1 MGVPTVQRVA
11 NHQFLYRRGSTLYF
25 RRAIPKTAR
34 EAFDGKRELVVSLG
48 TSNVAEAR
56 HRLAIR
62 LRQFDQTL
70 AHATKRPDPTLR
82 EEARSPLTAV
92 EIDEAVRG
100 WVAERME
107 QQAAKDFGR
116 DNPEIGQHLEDNAR
130 YEGLL
135 LAGLRPGP
143 SKMDRQL
150 QTEWI
155 ADHLIQLHGWQLRHQ
170 DTLFRHLLSR
180 VARGEMQLGR
190 RISEEVEFAPMVQQ
204 DAFFGHDAYRT
215 DLERRRDRKAHPVVR
230 VMALFDAYVAEAEC
244 KPATVKAWRQ
254 CLNNLVAYLKHD
266 DATKITPH
274 DLVAWKEHLAAPNA
288 RGVKRSARTVRDK
301 YLAAAKTLFKW
312 AADNHKLEGNPAAN
326 INMRVRKKA
335 RLREA
340 GLTDDEA
347 SLILSASLAHQNEA
361 AHSLQAF
368 ARRWIPWLC
377 AYTGARVGEI
387 SQLRRE
393 DIRLEKGLACIRVT
407 PEAGTQKGDK
417 ARIVPLHPHL
427 LEQGFMSVVEGRSG
441 PLFYDPANYRG
452 GSDGNPQSKKV
463 AERLARWV
471 RSIGVTDTDVQ
482 PNHGW
487 RHRFKTQA
495 RLIGMDP
502 EIRDAIQGH
511 SHRTE
516 GESYGDHPPVA
527 LMRAIRMI
535 PPYRIT
541 LEGLA
546 TVPKPLPTEPKTS
559 AA

>member
-1 MGVPTVQRVA
+1 MRRVA
-11 NHQFLYRRGSTLYF
+11 NQQFLSRRGSILYF
-25 RRAIPKTAR
+25 RRGVPEAAR
-34 EAFDGKRELVVSLG
+34 EAFGGKEEVWVSLR

-56 HRLAIR
+56 HRLAAQLR
-62 LRQFDQTL
+62 LFDQTV
-70 AHATKRPDPTLR
+70 ARATKRPDPTIMD
-82 EEARSPLTAV
+82 EAGHPLTATEV
-92 EIDEAVRG
+92 DEAVREWFTG
-100 WVAERME
+100 RLDV
-107 QQAAKDFGR
+107 QAAKDFGR
-116 DNPEIGQHLEDNAR
+116 DSPDIEHQLADNAL

-135 LAGLRPGP
+135 LAGLKPGP
-143 SKMDRQL
+143 AKMDRQL

-155 ADHLIQLHGWQLRHQ
+155 ADHLIQLHQWPLRRH
-170 DTLFRHLLSR
+170 DALYRHLLSR
-180 VARGEMQLGR
+180 VARGELELGR
-190 RISEEVEFAPMVQQ
+190 RIREEVEFTPLTKR
-204 DAFFGHDAYRT
+204 DAFFGADAYRT
-215 DLERRRDRKAHPVVR
+215 DVERRRDRKSRRLVR
-230 VMALFDAYVAEAEC
+230 VTSLFDAYVAEAEC

-254 CLNNLVAYLKHD
+254 CLNNLTAYLKHD

-288 RGVKRSARTVRDK
+288 HGVKRSARTIRDK

-312 AADNHKLEGNPAAN
+312 AADNHKIEGNPAAN
-326 INMRVRKKA
+326 INVRVRKKP

-347 SLILSASLAHQNEA
+347 SLILSASLTHENEA
-361 AHSLQAF
+361 AESLQAF

-387 SQLRRE
+387 AQLRSE
-393 DIRLEKGLACIRVT
+393 DILRAQGVTCIRVT

-417 ARIVPLHPHL
+417 ARLVPLHPHL
-427 LEQGFMSVVEGRSG
+427 LEQGFMAAVKERTG

-463 AERLARWV
+463 AERLAKWV
-471 RSIGVTDTDVQ
+471 RSIGVTDTEVQ

-495 RLIGMDP
+495 RLVGMDP
-502 EIRDAIQGH
+502 ETRDAIQGH

-516 GESYGDHPPVA
+516 GESYGDHPPLALIRAVKLIPTYDIMRDGSVVA
-527 LMRAIRMI
+527 
-535 PPYRIT
+535 PSPNVEVT
-541 LEGLA
+541 
-546 TVPKPLPTEPKTS
+546 